1 MEIYIWANYIH
12 SILRWII
19 LLLLIVA
26 ILKSLQNFNSTQLIL
41 KSNNK
46 VSLFLLIA
54 AHFTAVIGIYQW
66 MVGAWG
72 LKNIQNLGMSA
83 VMKDSAARFWAVEHI
98 SMMLIAVILITVG
111 RRAAKHKKAF
121 WIYFIALL
129 LILAA
134 IPWPFRE
141 GIGRPWFPH
150 I

>member
-1 MEIYIWANYIH
+1 MEIYIWANYVH

-26 ILKSLQNFNSTQLIL
+26 ILKSLRNFNSPQLIL

-66 MVGAWG
+66 MVGPWG

-83 VMKDSAARFWAVEHI
+83 VMKDSATRFWAVEHI
-98 SMMLIAVILITVG
+98 SMMLIAVILITIG
-111 RRAAKHKKAF
+111 RRATKHKKAF

>member
-26 ILKSLQNFNSTQLIL
+26 ILKSLRNFNSTQLIL

-66 MVGAWG
+66 MVGPWG

-98 SMMLIAVILITVG
+98 SMMLIAVILITIG
-111 RRAAKHKKAF
+111 RRATKHKKVF